1 LAGVYLDTS
10 ALGRVLLEEPE
21 SDAIMSLLARYDER
35 VSSRLLAVE
44 LHRLALREGRLLQS
58 SQLLGGLALVPI
70 DEAILGAA
78 ESIEP
83 PSVATLDAIH
93 LVTALRLLAA
103 GGVEAIM
110 TFDRRLAEGANE
122 HGLRVVVPSA

>member
-1 LAGVYLDTS
+1 MGALYLDTS
-10 ALGRVLLEEPE
+10 VLGRVLLGEPGHE
-21 SDAIMSLLARYDER
+21 AIVAELDRHTEW

-44 LHRLALREGRLLQS
+44 LRRLALREGRLLQS
-58 SQLLGGLALVPI
+58 SQLLAALALVPI
-70 DEAILGAA
+70 DEALLRTA

-103 GGVEAIM
+103 EEVEAMM
-110 TFDRRLAEGANE
+110 TFDRRLAEGARE
-122 HGLRVVVPSA
+122 HGLRLVAPSA

>member
-58 SQLLGGLALVPI
+58 SQLLAGLALVPI

>member
-1 LAGVYLDTS
+1 MAGVYLDTS

-58 SQLLGGLALVPI
+58 SQLLAGLALVPI

>member
-21 SDAIMSLLARYDER
+21 SDAIMSVLARYDER

-58 SQLLGGLALVPI
+58 SQLLAGLALVPI

-93 LVTALRLLAA
+93 LVTALRLRAA

-110 TFDRRLAEGANE
+110 TFDRRLAEGAHE

>member
-1 LAGVYLDTS
+1 MAGVYLDTS